1 MNNGGI
7 ITLLP
12 TLLLLLLFFLIPL
25 VLRFIEKAREKR
37 RKQLS
42 AAARPKSNQ
51 EEATPPLRNDLERS
65 SEPARIQEEKT
76 WRPFPAPSSLRETT
90 LKRIEKLPPMK
101 RAIVFSEILGKPV
114 GQREDPIR
122 Q

>member
-12 TLLLLLLFFLIPL
+12 TLLLLLLFFITPL

-37 RKQLS
+37 LKQLS
-42 AAARPKSNQ
+42 VATRPNSSQ
-51 EEATPPLRNDLERS
+51 EETAPPLRNDLERS
-65 SEPARIQEEKT
+65 SVPERISKEKT
-76 WRPFPAPSSLRETT
+76 GRPFPSPSSFRETT
-90 LKRIEKLPPMK
+90 LERIAKLPPMK
-101 RAIVFSEILGKPV
+101 RAIVLSEILGKPV

-122 Q
+122 P